1 MAQHIHHCPHCLRYS
16 MEEKC
21 PSCGTATI
29 LPKPP
34 KFSLD
39 DKYAG
44 LRREVKRKELI
55 EKGLY

>member
-1 MAQHIHHCPHCLRYS
+1 MAQHIHQCTSCQHYTL
-16 MEEKC
+16 EEKC
-21 PSCGTATI
+21 PVCDTATI

-44 LRREVKRKELI
+44 LRREVKQKEWR
-55 EKGLY
+55 EKGWY